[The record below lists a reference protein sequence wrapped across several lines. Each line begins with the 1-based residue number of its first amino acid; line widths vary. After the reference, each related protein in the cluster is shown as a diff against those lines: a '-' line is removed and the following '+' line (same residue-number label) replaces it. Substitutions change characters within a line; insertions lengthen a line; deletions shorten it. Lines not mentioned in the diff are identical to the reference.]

1 MSDPSHPSWSV
12 QRALYSQDT
21 QSGEHLR
28 EPTHEAEILEA
39 NPSHKPIRLTV
50 SKNDT
55 VISETTKYYT
65 GKHAWFQS
73 HSERSFHAREQHP
86 FAFPQFNLT
95 QCILSFPPLFLQ
107 AVLFFN

>member
-1 MSDPSHPSWSV
+1 MSDPSYPSWPV

-39 NPSHKPIRLTV
+39 NLSHKPIRVIV
-50 SKNDT
+50 SINDR

-65 GKHAWFQS
+65 GKHA
-73 HSERSFHAREQHP
+73 
-86 FAFPQFNLT
+86 
-95 QCILSFPPLFLQ
+95 
-107 AVLFFN
+107 